1 MPGARLKDWTG
12 LSAPE
17 RDRAF
22 ATCRRIAKAVQEA
35 VSPYVEFDE
44 RTSFGSGG
52 PLSGLPYAAKDM
64 FQIPDRAPSWGL
76 AAPVRGLPE
85 GVKADVLKSLDDAGA
100 RRIGFTRMTALAYEP
115 SGINSLQGA
124 ARNPWNQA
132 FAPGASSSGSAVAVA
147 SGACFI
153 ALGSDTGGSLRIP
166 AHGCGITAWKPT
178 YGMVPTG
185 GAMPLAHSLDVIG
198 ILARSARDIL
208 AVAPVLAKLPPATDG
223 ARIMIAEDALATS
236 EDSIRIACQQAL
248 AVLESIGVESHS
260 TPAMDLIETAGNHAL
275 TIMQAEA
282 AETHRDRLN
291 DPVFDPTLAKRLRTG
306 FKIDAATLANA
317 ESQRSVLQQTFDT
330 LLDKA
335 GILALPVMPIRTP
348 PLSETD
354 PTSPGFTPRTLYAL
368 SAFTRFAN
376 FLGLPAVALP
386 VGFDDCGMPVALQLV
401 GRLGTDR
408 MLLRTADAVQQITNC
423 HGRLPTTLTPMADI
437 YGDML
442 I

>member
-1 MPGARLKDWTG
+1 MSGARLRDWTD
-12 LSAPE
+12 LSALE
-17 RDRAF
+17 RNRAF
-22 ATCRRIAKAVQEA
+22 ATCQRIAETVQGA

-44 RTSFGSGG
+44 RTSCGSGG
-52 PLSGLPYAAKDM
+52 PLSGLPYAAKDI
-64 FQIPDRAPSWGL
+64 FQMPGRAPSWGL

-85 GVKADVLKSLDDAGA
+85 GVKADVLKCLDDAGA
-100 RRIGFTRMTALAYEP
+100 RRTGFTRMTALAYEP

-124 ARNPWNQA
+124 ARNPWNQT

-147 SGACFI
+147 SGACFV

-178 YGMVPTG
+178 HGIVPTG
-185 GAMPLAHSLDVIG
+185 GAMPLAPSLDVIG
-198 ILARSARDIL
+198 LLARSARDIL
-208 AVAPVLAKLPPATDG
+208 AVAPVLAKLPPAANGT
-223 ARIMIAEDALATS
+223 RIMIAEDALATS

-248 AVLESIGVESHS
+248 AALESIGVE
-260 TPAMDLIETAGNHAL
+260 TRGAPAMDLIETAGSQAL

-282 AETHRDRLN
+282 IETHRDRLD
-291 DPVFDPTLAKRLRTG
+291 DPAFDPMLVKRLHHG
-306 FKIDAATLANA
+306 FKIDAAALANA
-317 ESQRSVLQQTFDT
+317 ESQRPVLQQTFGT

-354 PTSPGFTPRTLYAL
+354 PASPGFTPRTLYAL

-386 VGFDDCGMPVALQLV
+386 VGFDDRGMPVALQLV

-408 MLLRTADAVQQITNC
+408 MLLRTAGAVQHITNW

>member
-1 MPGARLKDWTG
+1 
-12 LSAPE
+12 
-17 RDRAF
+17 
-22 ATCRRIAKAVQEA
+22 
-35 VSPYVEFDE
+35 
-44 RTSFGSGG
+44 
-52 PLSGLPYAAKDM
+52 
-64 FQIPDRAPSWGL
+64 
-76 AAPVRGLPE
+76 
-85 GVKADVLKSLDDAGA
+85 
-100 RRIGFTRMTALAYEP
+100 
-115 SGINSLQGA
+115 
-124 ARNPWNQA
+124 
-132 FAPGASSSGSAVAVA
+132 
-147 SGACFI
+147 
-153 ALGSDTGGSLRIP
+153 
-166 AHGCGITAWKPT
+166 
-178 YGMVPTG
+178 MV
-185 GAMPLAHSLDVIG
+185 
-198 ILARSARDIL
+198 
-208 AVAPVLAKLPPATDG
+208 
-223 ARIMIAEDALATS
+223 AEDALATS

-248 AVLESIGVESHS
+248 AALESIGVE
-260 TPAMDLIETAGNHAL
+260 TRTAPAMDLIETAGNQAL

-282 AETHRDRLN
+282 AETHRDRLD
-291 DPVFDPTLAKRLRTG
+291 DPVFDPTLAKRLRNG

-386 VGFDDCGMPVALQLV
+386 VGFDDRGMPVALQLV

-408 MLLRTADAVQQITNC
+408 MLLRTAGAVQQITNW